1 MGKTNAIIEIL
12 VIGLIT
18 LFGIALNIIGF
29 TDIDKSLMSTF
40 ANDFKS
46 YANIFLLIMLALAYQ
61 LGWIVNGFT
70 GQFYPK
76 TLRNKAKEFLQN

>member
-29 TDIDKSLMSTF
+29 SNINQSLLSTY

-46 YANIFLLIMLALAYQ
+46 YSNILDL
-61 LGWIVNGFT
+61 
-70 GQFYPK
+70 
-76 TLRNKAKEFLQN
+76 LQNRKN